1 MCTCC
6 KSKQHNER
14 VKSTLEY
21 QMGNSID
28 TVMQHLLLVSWKG
41 LQTIDGLQS
50 LQSLRQ
56 PLPDGDVVMYAWA

>member
-1 MCTCC
+1 MH
-6 KSKQHNER
+6 QPHME
-14 VKSTLEY
+14 LET
-21 QMGNSID
+21 MD
-28 TVMQHLLLVSWKG
+28 AVMQHLLLVSWKG